1 MNNECN
7 QKHRLTA
14 IEKDIKELKEADQC
28 HVKDISTLKE
38 SNAETRVYVKQILER
53 IEDLRDMFNNTKKTL
68 KEKSESNDSL
78 WAKHAAELVK
88 LVLAIATILAGVKYF
103 KL

>member
-1 MNNECN
+1 MDEKCS

-14 IEKDIKELKEADQC
+14 IESDIKELKESNQC
-28 HVKDISTLKE
+28 HSKDISDLKE
-38 SNAETRVYVKQILER
+38 SNAETRIYVKQILER
-53 IEDLRDMFNNTKKTL
+53 IEDLRDMFNNTKNSL
-68 KEKSESNDSL
+68 KENANNNEGL

-88 LVLAIATILAGVKYF
+88 LVVAIAGILAGVKYF